1 MPAPLNGH
9 AFAPVL
15 LEHLQAA
22 ATSGLPLGTLVLWGI
37 IRMTMNGAAE
47 PAPIYEGDLA
57 KQFATSE
64 RTIRRWVRIL
74 EGHGQVVRRRGW
86 PNAYLAVLPD
96 EKPDAGVRLSGAKPD
111 TRVRQNRTPVSA
123 KPDARVRQKR
133 TPVSAQ
139 HHRQLQEE
147 TESEKENN
155 RLLSLAFGRGW
166 SERQKAALLNTVDKA
181 RAAGVPVPFM
191 AHALVS
197 RKATG
202 EPWKR
207 IDQAVN
213 KAKEIVQWLN
223 LALEP
228 KHLEDLQH
236 LIDFGAAGNETPKTI
251 RVDGE
256 RLVVAQIVNQC
267 TTWPA
272 PCEKSA

>member
-1 MPAPLNGH
+1 MIEVPAPYYRLPSAISSRPDLRAEAKIAW
-9 AFAPVL
+9 AFIAFSQVAPDEAPDVELWKIVEATGVPARTLQRALAQLADKGLLKVTPRRGKASTYRVL
-15 LEHLQAA
+15 LPAERACGEGNPRQN
-22 ATSGLPLGTLVLWGI
+22 GVGTHARL
-37 IRMTMNGAAE
+37 
-47 PAPIYEGDLA
+47 
-57 KQFATSE
+57 
-64 RTIRRWVRIL
+64 
-74 EGHGQVVRRRGW
+74 
-86 PNAYLAVLPD
+86 
-96 EKPDAGVRLSGAKPD
+96 AGVPRHSGVGTHARL
-111 TRVRQNRTPVSA
+111 
-123 KPDARVRQKR
+123 ARVPRHSGVGTSLQSTVKE
-133 TPVSAQ
+133 TNE
-139 HHRQLQEE
+139 HREDD
-147 TESEKENN
+147 

-166 SERQKAALLNTVDKA
+166 TDRQKAALLNTVDKA